1 MKKTTVFLSLL
12 LCLLLSVFS
21 SPLSCAEETDLTIS
35 GTIVGFEK
43 SGHAILDI
51 PVIEFETAGFSLGD
65 IVTVT
70 TENYSGDMPYFN
82 GYYVEPGE
90 AVLRSSSG
98 KDYIAVCI
106 NYGNFSEAADAEAGD
121 AITITLKVD
130 DGALAQ
136 QEVNNLVY
144 SNEREDYDLDRVF
157 ANFRPV
163 VMGKITEGR
172 LYRSASSVNNFYGRA
187 AYANELAELV
197 RVNAVMNLASTE
209 EEILSDF
216 AKEDFRS
223 DYYRNLYESGRVIA
237 LGLPVNF
244 MSPDFAAGI
253 VRGLTFLSEQEP
265 PYLIHCNEGK
275 DRAGFAIMVLEAL
288 MGASAEEIYADYML
302 SYQNYY
308 GIEPG
313 TERYDLILE
322 NNGMKMLP
330 IIAGTDHPEDVDLAA
345 AAESY
350 LTENGMD
357 PKAIAVLKEKLS
369 GS

>member
-1 MKKTTVFLSLL
+1 MANT
-12 LCLLLSVFS
+12 
-21 SPLSCAEETDLTIS
+21 EE
-35 GTIVGFEK
+35 
-43 SGHAILDI
+43 
-51 PVIEFETAGFSLGD
+51 
-65 IVTVT
+65 
-70 TENYSGDMPYFN
+70 
-82 GYYVEPGE
+82 
-90 AVLRSSSG
+90 
-98 KDYIAVCI
+98 
-106 NYGNFSEAADAEAGD
+106 
-121 AITITLKVD
+121 
-130 DGALAQ
+130 
-136 QEVNNLVY
+136 
-144 SNEREDYDLDRVF
+144 
-157 ANFRPV
+157 
-163 VMGKITEGR
+163 KI
-172 LYRSASSVNNFYGRA
+172 
-187 AYANELAELV
+187 LAE
-197 RVNAVMNLASTE
+197 
-209 EEILSDF
+209 F

-244 MSPDFAAGI
+244 KSPDFAAGI

-265 PYLIHCNEGK
+265 PYLVHCNEGK
-275 DRAGFAIMVLEAL
+275 DRAGFALMVLEAL

-330 IIAGTDHPEDVDLAA
+330 VIAGTDHPEDVDLAA